1 MTRPTESV
9 ECFQCGEFFTKDR
22 KGGYYGSGTEG
33 SPYLCSSECFY
44 RHFWGG
50 YIAKKD
56 SRRSVRVEG
65 QHYWIVNDAP
75 DGAPGFRGFGGR
87 HWRVLFNDG
96 RVIDTRNLWH
106 QGAIPAWAV
115 AEGLTDNA
123 KFASWPVTDNGY
135 VCVEE
140 ESDARTKELGR

>member
-1 MTRPTESV
+1 MKERTMPKICDVCDNIIED
-9 ECFQCGEFFTKDR
+9 GALYFTPAPST
-22 KGGYYGSGTEG
+22 YV
-33 SPYLCSSECFY
+33 CSEKCHDVHHW
-44 RHFWGG
+44 RG
-50 YIAKKD
+50 YIETQ
-56 SRRSVRVEG
+56 SSPRSVRVEG
-65 QHYWIVNDAP
+65 QHYWIANDAP

-87 HWRVLFNDG
+87 HWRVHFDDG

-140 ESDARTKELGR
+140 EEGDGN